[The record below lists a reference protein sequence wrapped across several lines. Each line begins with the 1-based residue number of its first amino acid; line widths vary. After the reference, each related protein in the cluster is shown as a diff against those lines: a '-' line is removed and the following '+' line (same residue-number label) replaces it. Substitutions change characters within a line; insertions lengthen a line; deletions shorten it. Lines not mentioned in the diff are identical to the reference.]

1 MKLYFTPGTCSF
13 ASHIAL
19 RELGVPFDME
29 RVDLRSKKT
38 GTDDDFTAINP
49 KGYVPTLRTDKGV
62 LTENIAVLQYIADL
76 RPEAG
81 LAPAKENF
89 ERYRLQE
96 WLGFINSEI
105 HKGYKPYFDPN
116 ATDSEK
122 SRAGEKLGQ
131 RYDYVERQLDGKTF
145 LMGEQFTVA
154 DAYLY
159 AVLAWVPKTTLKDL
173 GKWPNLQRYQ
183 ARIRERP
190 AVQAAQKIESA

>member
-1 MKLYFTPGTCSF
+1 MKLYFTPGACSF

-38 GTDDDFTAINP
+38 GAGDDFAAINP
-49 KGYVPTLRTDKGV
+49 KGYVPTLDTDKGV

-76 RPEAG
+76 KPEAK
-81 LAPAKENF
+81 LAPAKESF

-131 RYDYVERQLDGKTF
+131 RYDYVERQLDGKSF

-173 GKWPNLQRYQ
+173 SKWPNLQRYQ
-183 ARIRERP
+183 ARICERP
-190 AVQAAQKIESA
+190 AVQAAQKVESA